1 MILIIDV
8 NGVRNYLQ
16 YANKLQRRP
25 NNHLGKSLLPG
36 MHKPAY
42 YLINAITLYRLVAA
56 PLMVFL
62 LIYNRPDIFKWMIGI
77 SFFTDAIDGYLA
89 RKFNVASIAG
99 AKLDSIAD
107 DLTIVVAMAAVF
119 VFKTEF
125 VKEQS
130 IIFICLFALLII
142 QTIYALFRY
151 GKISS
156 FHTYSAKFAAILQG
170 SFFILLFFLPE
181 PLYPLFYFAAVV
193 TGVELVEELL
203 ITHFLP
209 AWETDV
215 KGLYWVLK
223 RRDKAG
229 P

>member
-1 MILIIDV
+1 
-8 NGVRNYLQ
+8 
-16 YANKLQRRP
+16 
-25 NNHLGKSLLPG
+25 
-36 MHKPAY
+36 MHHKRAY
-42 YLINAITLYRLVAA
+42 YFVNAITLYRLVAA

-62 LIYNRPDIFKWMIGI
+62 LIYSRPDIFKWMIGI
-77 SFFTDAIDGYLA
+77 SFFTDAIDGYFA

-156 FHTYSAKFAAILQG
+156 FHTYSAKIAAILQG

-181 PLYPLFYFAAVV
+181 PLYPLFYIAAFV
-193 TGVELVEELL
+193 TGVELLEELF

-209 AWETDV
+209 EWETDV

-223 RRDKAG
+223 RKGKART
-229 P
+229 

>member
-1 MILIIDV
+1 L
-8 NGVRNYLQ
+8 YC
-16 YANKLQRRP
+16 
-25 NNHLGKSLLPG
+25 

-42 YLINAITLYRLVAA
+42 YLINAITLYRLIAA
-56 PLMVFL
+56 PLLVFL
-62 LIYNRPDIFKWMIGI
+62 LIYNRPDLFKWMIAL

-89 RKFNVASIAG
+89 RKFKVSSIAG

-107 DLTIVVAMAAVF
+107 DLTILVAMASVF
-119 VFKTEF
+119 VFKPVF
-125 VKEQS
+125 LKEERY
-130 IIFICLFALLII
+130 IFIFLFALLFI
-142 QTIYALFRY
+142 QTIYALVRY
-151 GKISS
+151 GKITS
-156 FHTYSAKFAAILQG
+156 FHTYMAKIAAVLQG

-181 PLYPLFYFAAVV
+181 PVYPLFYIAAIV
-193 TGVELVEELL
+193 TGIELLEELL

-229 P
+229 T

>member
-1 MILIIDV
+1 
-8 NGVRNYLQ
+8 
-16 YANKLQRRP
+16 
-25 NNHLGKSLLPG
+25 
-36 MHKPAY
+36 MHHKRAY
-42 YLINAITLYRLVAA
+42 YFVNAITLYRLVAA

-62 LIYNRPDIFKWMIGI
+62 LIYNRPDLFKWMIGI
-77 SFFTDAIDGYLA
+77 SFFTDVIDGYFA

-156 FHTYSAKFAAILQG
+156 FHTYSAKIAAILQG

-181 PLYPLFYFAAVV
+181 PLYPLFYIAAIV

-223 RRDKAG
+223 RRDKTG
-229 P
+229 S

>member
-1 MILIIDV
+1 
-8 NGVRNYLQ
+8 
-16 YANKLQRRP
+16 
-25 NNHLGKSLLPG
+25 
-36 MHKPAY
+36 MHHKRAFY
-42 YLINAITLYRLVAA
+42 FVNAITLYRLLAA

-62 LIYNRPDIFKWMIGI
+62 LIYNRPDLFKWMIGI

-125 VKEQS
+125 VKEQR

-156 FHTYSAKFAAILQG
+156 FHTYLAKIAAILQG

-181 PLYPLFYFAAVV
+181 PLYPLFYIAAFV
-193 TGVELVEELL
+193 TGVELVEELV

-223 RRDKAG
+223 NKGKAR

>member
-1 MILIIDV
+1 
-8 NGVRNYLQ
+8 
-16 YANKLQRRP
+16 
-25 NNHLGKSLLPG
+25 
-36 MHKPAY
+36 MHHKRAY
-42 YLINAITLYRLVAA
+42 YFVNAITLYRLVAA

-62 LIYNRPDIFKWMIGI
+62 LIYDRPDLFKWMIGI
-77 SFFTDAIDGYLA
+77 SFFTDVIDGYFA

-130 IIFICLFALLII
+130 IIFISLFALLII

-156 FHTYSAKFAAILQG
+156 FHTYSAKIAAILQG

-181 PLYPLFYFAAVV
+181 PLYPLFYIAAFV
-193 TGVELVEELL
+193 TGVELVEELI
-203 ITHFLP
+203 ITHFLTE
-209 AWETDV
+209 WETDV

-223 RRDKAG
+223 RKGKA
-229 P
+229 

>member
-1 MILIIDV
+1 
-8 NGVRNYLQ
+8 
-16 YANKLQRRP
+16 
-25 NNHLGKSLLPG
+25 

-56 PLMVFL
+56 PLLVFL
-62 LIYNRPDIFKWMIGI
+62 LIYNRPDIFKWMIAI

-125 VKEQS
+125 VKEER
-130 IIFICLFALLII
+130 IIFISLFALLII
-142 QTIYALFRY
+142 QTLYALFRY

-156 FHTYSAKFAAILQG
+156 FHTYMAKIAAVLQG

-181 PLYPLFYFAAVV
+181 PLYPLFYAAAIV
-193 TGVELVEELL
+193 TGLELLEELI

-209 AWETDV
+209 EWETNV
-215 KGLYWVLK
+215 KGIYWVLK
-223 RRDKAG
+223 KNEKA
-229 P
+229 

>member
-1 MILIIDV
+1 
-8 NGVRNYLQ
+8 
-16 YANKLQRRP
+16 
-25 NNHLGKSLLPG
+25 

-42 YLINAITLYRLVAA
+42 YLINAITLYRLIAA
-56 PLMVFL
+56 PFLVIL
-62 LIYNRPDIFKWMIGI
+62 LIYNRPDLFKWMIGL

-125 VKEQS
+125 VKEER
-130 IIFICLFALLII
+130 IIFICLFTLLII
-142 QTIYALFRY
+142 QTIYALFKY
-151 GKISS
+151 GKVSS
-156 FHTYSAKFAAILQG
+156 FHTYMAKIAAVLQG

-181 PLYPLFYFAAVV
+181 PLYPLFYAAAIV
-193 TGVELVEELL
+193 TGLELLEELF

-209 AWETDV
+209 EWEINV
-215 KGLYWVLK
+215 KGIYWVLK
-223 RRDKAG
+223 RNEKI
-229 P
+229 

>member
-1 MILIIDV
+1 
-8 NGVRNYLQ
+8 
-16 YANKLQRRP
+16 
-25 NNHLGKSLLPG
+25 

-42 YLINAITLYRLVAA
+42 YFINAITLYRLVAA
-56 PLMVFL
+56 PLLVFL
-62 LIYNRPDIFKWMIGI
+62 LIYNRPDLFKWMIAI
-77 SFFTDAIDGYLA
+77 SFFTDSIDGYLA

-125 VKEQS
+125 VKEER
-130 IIFICLFALLII
+130 IIFICLFGLLII

-156 FHTYSAKFAAILQG
+156 FHTYMAKIAAVLQG

-181 PLYPLFYFAAVV
+181 PLYPLFYAAAFV
-193 TGVELVEELL
+193 TGLELLEELI
-203 ITHFLP
+203 ITHYLP
-209 AWETDV
+209 AWETNV

-223 RRDKAG
+223 RKEKA
-229 P
+229 